1 MPARRTT
8 TDLADLEDLAVW
20 GETYGT
26 YQIGGSGAVHLAG
39 LFMLPNADP
48 LRING
53 NAAFTVKDSQFIV
66 RKLEST
72 GGAIFTMQPQPSLP
86 IRFPSL
92 TYELVR

>member
-1 MPARRTT
+1 MHVLTQWVLIAGVTV
-8 TDLADLEDLAVW
+8 LSA
-20 GETYGT
+20 
-26 YQIGGSGAVHLAG
+26 GSVRAATIFNFANFNNCTSLQ
-39 LFMLPNADP
+39 
-48 LRING
+48 ING

-72 GGAIFTMQPQPSLP
+72 GGAVFTMQPQPSLP